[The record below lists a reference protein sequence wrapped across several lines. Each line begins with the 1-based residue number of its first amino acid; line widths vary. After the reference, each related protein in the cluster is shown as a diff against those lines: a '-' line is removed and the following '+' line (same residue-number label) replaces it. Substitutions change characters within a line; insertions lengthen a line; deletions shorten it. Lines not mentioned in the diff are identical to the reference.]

1 MSTVE
6 IVMMAAFVLALVFS
20 VWKLY
25 AFLPNKPLKDD
36 DTTPRSVDT
45 LKTIMY
51 DVIHAGELDE
61 EAIVTKMKEH
71 PKFDPEHFWR
81 FNHNRLKQ
89 LLESHFL
96 EHPHHQNI
104 EHIHKHLNDNDQSAS
119 K

>member
-1 MSTVE
+1 MSTLE
-6 IVMMAAFVLALVFS
+6 TVMMATFVLALGFNG
-20 VWKLY
+20 WKLY
-25 AFLPNKPLKDD
+25 AFLPTKPLKDD
-36 DTTPRSVDT
+36 DTTSVSVET

-51 DVIHAGELDE
+51 DVIHSGELDE

-71 PKFDPEHFWR
+71 PKFDHDHFWR

-89 LLESHFL
+89 LLNSHFL

-104 EHIHKHLNDNDQSAS
+104 EHIHDHLTGKDQSVS